1 MSVTDSPSAPSAPS
15 APRAAATDPWSA
27 SAPPSSATGGATTD
41 PWSNS
46 ASPQASR
53 HEAAAATDPWG
64 ETASLKP
71 SGKSSGT
78 TGSDVDGSPCGVRDS
93 VSSPRVTSTS
103 KPTPRAQAAVKA
115 LPHPRPPLAAT
126 APPTSNRVGALPNSA
141 SPPWTVS
148 SKEKA
153 KYDTIFEGMSPN
165 DGKVSGSKI
174 APVLKRSGLP
184 TATLHN
190 IWNLV
195 DVAQDGA
202 LNSEWFAV
210 AMHLTMKTKRGEPL
224 AETLSADL
232 IPPSAR

>member
-1 MSVTDSPSAPSAPS
+1 M
-15 APRAAATDPWSA
+15 
-27 SAPPSSATGGATTD
+27 
-41 PWSNS
+41 
-46 ASPQASR
+46 
-53 HEAAAATDPWG
+53 
-64 ETASLKP
+64 
-71 SGKSSGT
+71 
-78 TGSDVDGSPCGVRDS
+78 
-93 VSSPRVTSTS
+93 TSTS
-103 KPTPRAQAAVKA
+103 KATPRAQAAVKA

-126 APPTSNRVGALPNSA
+126 APPTSNRVGALPKSEAPPRYGSA